1 MILSY
6 NVFQAL
12 TPSDTVDLPR
22 GLTQALWVGS
32 GGDVAAVS
40 ADNRVTV
47 FAAVP
52 AGSWLPIAVRRVNA
66 SGSTSTGLVAL
77 YQN

>member
-66 SGSTSTGLVAL
+66 ASTTSTGLVAL

>member
-66 SGSTSTGLVAL
+66 SGSSASGLVAL

>member
-40 ADNRVTV
+40 DDNRVTV

-66 SGSTSTGLVAL
+66 ASTTSTGLVAL